1 MMMVLLNSKY
11 LNLSKWRSIT
21 TTFDLSTEAALAEI
35 CLIVEDKLTELGHD
49 WFSIQV
55 VLSDSDNDE
64 SVLYLVNK
72 GAL

>member
-1 MMMVLLNSKY
+1 M
-11 LNLSKWRSIT
+11 
-21 TTFDLSTEAALAEI
+21 TFDLSTEAALAEI